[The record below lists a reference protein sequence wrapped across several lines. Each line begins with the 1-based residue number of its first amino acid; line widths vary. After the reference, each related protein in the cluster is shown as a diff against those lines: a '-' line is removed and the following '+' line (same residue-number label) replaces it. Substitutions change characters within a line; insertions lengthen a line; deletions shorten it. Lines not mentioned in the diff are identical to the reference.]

1 MMKFDDQRLT
11 LTALH
16 KMWKSFEEPDCGGS
30 IGSFY
35 ESLAHIPPDLL
46 DAAVD
51 YLILNAE
58 DFPAIATILKTVNSD
73 PNGPPRGEGWET
85 LCDRIRAAKFSDGPE
100 DLPDTVRAAIA
111 ACGGW
116 NHVSTPQ
123 WAAFN
128 KDVFVEAFEAE
139 REREERRDLHSSHV
153 LYRKVM
159 PKQLKETM
167 NDVWGYEVSEVISRN
182 VARSLAALRSTWNE
196 KGYDDECPI

>member
-1 MMKFDDQRLT
+1 MKFDDQRLT
-11 LTALH
+11 LMALH
-16 KMWKSFEEPDCGGS
+16 KIWKAFEEPDCGGS
-30 IGSFY
+30 IESYY

-46 DAAVD
+46 HAAVD

-58 DFPAIATILKTVNSD
+58 EHPAIATILNTVNSD

-116 NHVSTPQ
+116 NRISTPQ
-123 WAAFN
+123 WTAFN
-128 KDVFVEAFEAE
+128 KDVFIKAFEAE
-139 REREERRDLHSSHV
+139 REREERRSLHSTHV
-153 LYRKVM
+153 MYRKVM

-167 NDVWGYEVSEVISRN
+167 NDVWGYEVSEVISAN
-182 VARSLAALRSTWNE
+182 VAYTRAGLRAIWE
-196 KGYDDECPI
+196 ERGYDGECPI